1 MNAPI
6 GAGPLSAVQQNAVP
20 ITGDALRALL
30 ERLGLIGAWR
40 HR

>member
-6 GAGPLSAVQQNAVP
+6 GAGPLSAVPQNAVP
-20 ITGDALRALL
+20 ISGAALRALL
-30 ERLGLIGAWR
+30 ERLGLLGASR